1 MTRRKSHQ
9 EGFSLVELAIVLIV
23 IGLIVGG
30 ILKGQDLI
38 ESARMKSILS
48 QVNDYRVATHT
59 FMDKYDA
66 LPGDFNRAQDTL
78 GGDLKD
84 GKNNGVIDG
93 AGLTSTSE
101 AYQFW
106 CHLTA
111 ANLISSSGKPVSS
124 GTAHFGQGIPKS
136 KMGGGFTV
144 CHQPDADMPGHWLV
158 LGKERGE
165 AGDGALLTPLQAYSL
180 LKKADDPRPNQG
192 YIRARDG
199 GDVTAG
205 DCVLP
210 SGEFNFQNK
219 KPACILYFQL

>member
-1 MTRRKSHQ
+1 MAQKKRNS

-66 LPGDFNRAQDTL
+66 LPGDFDRAQDAL
-78 GGDLKD
+78 EPGLKN
-84 GKNNGVIDG
+84 GKNNGIIDG
-93 AGLTSTSE
+93 PGLDAASE
-101 AYQFW
+101 AYQYW
-106 CHLTA
+106 CHLTT
-111 ANLISSSGKPVSS
+111 ANLIPSPGKSVEG
-124 GTAHFGQGIPKS
+124 GTAHFGQGLPKS
-136 KMGGGFTV
+136 KMGGGFTI
-144 CHQPDADMPGHWLV
+144 CHQPQPDMPGHWLL

-165 AGDGALLTPLQAYSL
+165 AGDGALLTPIQAYSL
-180 LKKADDPRPNQG
+180 LKKADDPHPGQG
-192 YIRARDG
+192 HIRARDG
-199 GDVTAG
+199 RDVSAG

-210 SGEFNFQNK
+210 TGEFNLRNT